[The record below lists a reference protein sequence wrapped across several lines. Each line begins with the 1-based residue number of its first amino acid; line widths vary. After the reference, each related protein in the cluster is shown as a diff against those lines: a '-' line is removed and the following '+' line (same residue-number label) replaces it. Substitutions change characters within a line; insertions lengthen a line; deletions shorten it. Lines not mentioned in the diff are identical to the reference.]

1 MAPTPLL
8 PSNPRDISQ
17 VPTTN
22 PFIAQKK
29 LISNATTHFFITND
43 KISEV

>member
-1 MAPTPLL
+1 MTPI
-8 PSNPRDISQ
+8 PSFPNNSTDISQ

-22 PFIAQKK
+22 PFTAQTK
-29 LISNATTHFFITND
+29 LISNTSTHFYITND